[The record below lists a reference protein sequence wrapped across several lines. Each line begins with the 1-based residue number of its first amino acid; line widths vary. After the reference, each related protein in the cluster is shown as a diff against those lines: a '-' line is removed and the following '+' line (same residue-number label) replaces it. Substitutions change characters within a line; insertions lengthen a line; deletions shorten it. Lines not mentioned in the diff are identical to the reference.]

1 MNVVQTA
8 LPGVLLL
15 EPVVRS
21 DERGHFCETWN
32 DARYAAAGVAS
43 PFVQDNLS
51 FSNGGVLRGLH
62 LQWPCAQGKLIH
74 VPFGAVYDVAVDV
87 RVGSPTFGQWVGA
100 VLDATTMRQM
110 WIPPGFAHGFAVQS
124 AGAVVQYK
132 VTAPYEPSDE
142 ITIAWNDPRI
152 GIEWPIAEPKLSPR
166 DAAAPQL
173 DDVMTR
179 LPRWSRAS
187 GLASDHP

>member
-15 EPVVRS
+15 EPIVRT
-21 DERGHFCETWN
+21 DNRGHFCETWN
-32 DARYAAAGVAS
+32 DARYADAGVTG

-62 LQWPCAQGKLIH
+62 LQWPSAQGKLVWASH
-74 VPFGAVYDVAVDV
+74 GAVFDVAVDV
-87 RVGSPTFGQWVGA
+87 RVSSPTFGKWTGVE
-100 VLDATTMRQM
+100 LSATTMRQM
-110 WIPPGFAHGFAVQS
+110 WIPPGFAHGFAVLS

-142 ITIAWNDPRI
+142 ITIAWNDARI
-152 GIEWPIAEPKLSPR
+152 GIDWPIAAPQLSPR
-166 DAAAPQL
+166 DAAAPPL
-173 DDVMTR
+173 VDVVAR

-187 GLASDHP
+187 ESASDHP